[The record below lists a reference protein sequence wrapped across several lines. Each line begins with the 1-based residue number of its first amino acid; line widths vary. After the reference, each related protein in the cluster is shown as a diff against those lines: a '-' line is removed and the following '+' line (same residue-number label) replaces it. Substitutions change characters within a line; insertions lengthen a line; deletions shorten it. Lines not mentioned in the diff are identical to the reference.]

1 MNINIMNYI
10 IDIIDNIINQLQNYN
25 SISANNIKLLCY
37 IQYNQNTQYFDE
49 NIDKYL
55 TIAFGLIDQNTII
68 YNDLQKPIINNFDEI
83 LKSYI
88 TII

>member
-10 IDIIDNIINQLQNYN
+10 IDIINDIINQLQNYN
-25 SISANNIKLLCY
+25 NISANNIKLLCY

-55 TIAFGLIDQNTII
+55 TIAFGLINQNTII

>member
-1 MNINIMNYI
+1 MNVNIMNYI

-55 TIAFGLIDQNTII
+55 TIAFGLINQNTSI

-83 LKSYI
+83 LKSYL

>member
-1 MNINIMNYI
+1 MNINITNYI

-55 TIAFGLIDQNTII
+55 TIAFGLINQNTSI

-83 LKSYI
+83 LKSYL

>member
-55 TIAFGLIDQNTII
+55 TIAFGLINQNTSI

-83 LKSYI
+83 LKSYL